1 MSAVHAETN
10 FESDFVAGL
19 VVHGWLEDDAKGYDR
34 ALALFGDDVVG
45 WLQETQKK
53 EYEKLKTLHG
63 SGTDRKIC
71 ERVRKAVND
80 QGALYVLRNGFAA
93 MPSTFSMCAFKPE
106 NSFNADLLE
115 RYAKVR
121 CRVVR
126 QVRYSLHGGESI
138 DLVLFVNGIPVA
150 TLELKTDFTQPIE
163 NAKNQYKE
171 DRLPKNPKTGH
182 VEPLLTPIRGA
193 VVHFAVSTD
202 QVYMTTELAGDKTD
216 FLPFNLGNDGAAGNP
231 PNPAGY
237 RVSYLWERVLQR
249 DPFLDILGQ
258 FAHVETSE
266 NEVDGKAVKTSH
278 LLFPRF
284 HQWDVV
290 TKLLR
295 AAREE
300 GLGRRYLIQHS
311 AGSGK
316 SNSIM
321 WLAHRLHSL
330 HDAADK
336 RVFDTVVVVTDRNV
350 LDKQLSDTIF
360 QFTHEKGVVRTIRDG
375 TKSKELLD
383 ALKAKTA
390 IIVVTLQ
397 TFPFLGTALEDDVEL
412 RKLRYAIIADEAHS
426 SQSGKAAQAIREM
439 LGHADDEPDAETQVS
454 AEDYLALQASRRAQ
468 PANISHFAFTAT
480 PKPKTLDLFGR
491 KDSDGR
497 PAPFHVYEM
506 QQAIEEGF
514 ILDVLQNYTAYSV
527 AYKLATKDEKSAGV
541 VVPKSRAAMLI
552 SGYARLHDYNISQK
566 VAVIVEHFQ
575 EQVRP
580 LLAGRAKAM
589 VVCDSRKAAVKY
601 KRAMDAYIAG
611 TPYRDLKTIVAFS
624 GDVTDE
630 AEWPGAVFNEPNMNG
645 FPSGQ
650 IAKKFGTR
658 DYQVLLVA
666 EKFQTGFDQPLLC
679 AMYVDKK
686 LEGVN
691 AVQTLSRLNR
701 TYKRDGLE
709 KTQTF
714 VLDFVN
720 DPEAVLDAFRQ
731 FYRTATLDAA
741 TDPDKIHDLR
751 SRLDATGHYGNSE
764 VDVYANAY
772 IAALRTGKRSEGA
785 QAALKAILDPIVERF
800 RQFLAAAEER
810 GDAETIEACDVFR
823 KDMLSFTRAY
833 GFLSQIYDYAS
844 TDLEKRAIFYDG
856 FGRLVRDVHEKVPL
870 DISAVTMTHYSM
882 IKLHEGSLPLSGSEN
897 GVLKS
902 PKDFGTAE
910 AREDENVA
918 LADVLVVLNDLFGES
933 ITEENKIAFV
943 SDTLEQAAQND
954 VLRAEAVN
962 NSFERFRDAGGL
974 DQYIKD
980 AALEARE
987 QRGELN
993 DKQKAD
999 YDVMLERLLGD
1010 PDAFGNF
1017 LGGIRKKLYDDFNGA
1032 SP

>member
-1 MSAVHAETN
+1 
-10 FESDFVAGL
+10 
-19 VVHGWLEDDAKGYDR
+19 
-34 ALALFGDDVVG
+34 
-45 WLQETQKK
+45 
-53 EYEKLKTLHG
+53 
-63 SGTDRKIC
+63 
-71 ERVRKAVND
+71 
-80 QGALYVLRNGFAA
+80 
-93 MPSTFSMCAFKPE
+93 
-106 NSFNADLLE
+106 
-115 RYAKVR
+115 VR

-126 QVRYSLHGGESI
+126 QVRYSPHGEESI
-138 DLVLFVNGIPVA
+138 DLVLFVNGIPVS
-150 TLELKTDFTQPIE
+150 TLELKTDFTQPVE
-163 NAKNQYKE
+163 NAKNQYRN
-171 DRLPKNPKTGH
+171 DRLPKNPKNGH

-193 VVHFAVSTD
+193 VVHFAVSSD
-202 QVYMTTELAGDKTD
+202 EVYMTTELAGDKTD

-231 PNPAGY
+231 PNPRGY
-237 RVSYLWERVLQR
+237 RVSYLWERALQR
-249 DPFLDILGQ
+249 DALLDIIGQ
-258 FAHVETSE
+258 FAHVETFE
-266 NEVDGKAVKTSH
+266 NEVDGKTVKASR

-290 TKLLR
+290 TKLLE

-300 GLGRRYLIQHS
+300 GPGRRYLIQHS

-330 HDAADK
+330 HDAADR
-336 RVFDTVVVVTDRNV
+336 RVFDTVIVVTDRNV

-390 IIVVTLQ
+390 IIIVTLQ
-397 TFPFLGTALEDDVEL
+397 TFHFLGTALEEDAEL

-426 SQSGKAAQAIREM
+426 SQSGKSAQDIREK
-439 LGHADDEPDAETQVS
+439 LGHSNDEPDAEIELS

-468 PANISHFAFTAT
+468 PGNISHFAFTAT

-491 KDSDGR
+491 KGADGK
-497 PAPFHVYEM
+497 PTPFHVYEM

-527 AYKLATKDEKSAGV
+527 AYKLAVRDEKSAGV

-552 SGYARLHDYNISQK
+552 SRFARLHDYNISQK

-601 KRAMDAYIAG
+601 KRAMDAYLAA
-611 TPYRDLKTIVAFS
+611 TPYRDLRTIVAFS

-630 AEWPGAVFNEPNMNG
+630 AEWPGAVFNEVNMNG
-645 FPSGQ
+645 FPSGR
-650 IAKKFGTR
+650 ITEKFAGR
-658 DYQVLLVA
+658 DYRVLLVA
-666 EKFQTGFDQPLLC
+666 EKFQTGFDQPLLS

-701 TYKRDGLE
+701 TYKRGLIE
-709 KTQTF
+709 KTETF

-720 DPEAVLDAFRQ
+720 DPQTVLDAFLQ

-741 TDPDKIHDLR
+741 TDPDKMHDLR
-751 SRLDATGHYGNSE
+751 NRLDATGHYGRSE
-764 VDVYANAY
+764 VNAYADAY
-772 IAALRTGKRSEGA
+772 IAALRNGRKPEGA
-785 QAALKAILDPIVERF
+785 QASLKAILDPIVERF
-800 RQFLAAAEER
+800 RQGVAAAQKR
-810 GDAETIEACDVFR
+810 GDAEAVEAADVFR

-833 GFLSQIYDYAS
+833 GFLSQIYDYGN

-856 FGRLVRDVHEKVPL
+856 LGRLIRDVHEKVPL

-882 IKLHEGSLPLSGSEN
+882 MRIREGPLPLSGSTD
-897 GVLKS
+897 VLSS
-902 PKDFGTAE
+902 PKDFGTAK
-910 AREDENVA
+910 AREDEKIA
-918 LADVLVVLNDLFGES
+918 LAEVLIVLNDLFGES

-943 SDTLEQAAQND
+943 NDTLEQANQND
-954 VLRAEAVN
+954 ELRAEAVN
-962 NSFERFRDAGGL
+962 NTFERFRDAGGL

-987 QRGELN
+987 HRGELN
-993 DKQKAD
+993 DKQKAE
-999 YDVMLERLLGD
+999 YDIMLERLLVD
-1010 PDAFGNF
+1010 PNAFGSF
-1017 LGGIRKKLYDDFNGA
+1017 IGGIQKKLYDDFNGA
-1032 SP
+1032 SH